1 MTDDEAARR
10 SLRLKRINAKGLEV
24 ATRLSDLLANK
35 DVTLAD
41 LEGLA
46 ELGRSQ
52 KEVRLRAYLDQINAA
67 RQRLLDGTPGVCL
80 SCDVPLGDAV
90 LDEQPWIE
98 RCSACLAHA

>member
-41 LEGLA
+41 LEGLV

-67 RQRLLDGTPGVCL
+67 RQRLLDGTLGACL

-98 RCSACLAHA
+98 CCSACLAHT

>member
-24 ATRLSDLLANK
+24 ATKLSDLLANK

-41 LEGLA
+41 LEGLTD
-46 ELGRSQ
+46 LGRSQ

-67 RQRLLDGTPGVCL
+67 RQRLLDGSFGACL

-90 LDEQPWIE
+90 LDEQPWLE
-98 RCSACLAHA
+98 RCRVCSARV